1 MDDNFNFNLAGY
13 DPFDEPLDSI
23 FDENEELVLDDV
35 YFEAA
40 KNSVTLDGMTYSY
53 LKPPYM
59 NFGDQSNA
67 KRKMMEAY
75 NQREFLLLYGYSGSG
90 KSTLQ
95 MQFADRYPDFIKRIE
110 NFDELAPLD
119 LNRKIGELI
128 GIDLIHKGSQID
140 KLTTFFNNHLGYMLV
155 FDNVSFAR
163 GSTFIKMDTL
173 RKLNEKGHIPIII
186 SGVNKLYN
194 DLYSDKNLPSTCS
207 IVSRLDE
214 YELQGMGRVDAA
226 KYLIMVSD
234 VENAK
239 FSYPAQQALIATA
252 LNKLVGGINALVT
265 VLGRCVTMA
274 RAKYYNSDGRT
285 LPDKTEC
292 VRPAVPNGK
301 EYPGAELILTLPV
314 TPDPVLIDEFL
325 VAKMQ
330 SEYKSHFPTL
340 EKKAEEEETGKDKKK
355 RR

>member
-1 MDDNFNFNLAGY
+1 
-13 DPFDEPLDSI
+13 
-23 FDENEELVLDDV
+23 
-35 YFEAA
+35 
-40 KNSVTLDGMTYSY
+40 
-53 LKPPYM
+53 M
-59 NFGDQSNA
+59 NFKDQSDA

-95 MQFADRYPDFIKRIE
+95 MQFADKYPDFIKRIE

-128 GIDLIHKGSQID
+128 GVDLIHKGSQID
-140 KLTTFFNNHLGYMLV
+140 KLTTFFNNHLGYMLI
-155 FDNVSFAR
+155 FDNVSFSR
-163 GSTFIKMDTL
+163 GSTFIKLDTL
-173 RKLNEKGHIPIII
+173 RKLNERGHIPIII
-186 SGVNKLYN
+186 SGVKKLYN

-214 YELQGMGRVDAA
+214 YQLQGMGRVDAA
-226 KYLIMVSD
+226 NYLGMVSQI
-234 VENAK
+234 ENVK
-239 FSYPAQQALIATA
+239 FTYPARQALISTA
-252 LNKLVGGINALVT
+252 MNELIGGINALIT
-265 VLGRCVTMA
+265 VLGRCITMA

-285 LPDKTEC
+285 PPDKTAC

-301 EYPGAELILTLPV
+301 DYPGAELILTLPV
-314 TPDPVLIDEFL
+314 TPDSVLIDEFL

-340 EKKAEEEETGKDKKK
+340 EKKAEEVAKANNK

>member
-1 MDDNFNFNLAGY
+1 MDVNLTGY
-13 DPFDEPLDSI
+13 DPFDEPLDSV
-23 FDENEELVLDDV
+23 FNEDEELVLNDI

-40 KNSVTLDGMTYSY
+40 RNSVTLDGMSYSF

-59 NFGDQSNA
+59 NFKDQSDA

-95 MQFADRYPDFIKRIE
+95 MQFAERYPDFIKRID

-128 GIDLIHKGSQID
+128 GIDLIHKGSQIE
-140 KLTTFFNNHLGYMLV
+140 KLTDFFNHHLGYMLV
-155 FDNVSFAR
+155 FDNVSFSR
-163 GSTFIKMDTL
+163 GSAFIKLDTL

-186 SGVNKLYN
+186 SGVKKLYN

-214 YELQGMGRVDAA
+214 YQLTGMNRVDAA
-226 KYLIMVSD
+226 NYLVLVSN
-234 VENAK
+234 VENVK

-252 LNKLVGGINALVT
+252 LNEIVGGINAMVT

-274 RAKYYNSDGRT
+274 RAKYFNSEGRT
-285 LPDKTEC
+285 PPDKTAC
-292 VRPAVPNGK
+292 VRPAVPDGK

-314 TPDPVLIDEFL
+314 TSEPVIIDEFL

-330 SEYKSHFPTL
+330 SEYKSHFPTF
-340 EKKAEEEETGKDKKK
+340 EKQIEKASMNRNKKQ
-355 RR
+355 R